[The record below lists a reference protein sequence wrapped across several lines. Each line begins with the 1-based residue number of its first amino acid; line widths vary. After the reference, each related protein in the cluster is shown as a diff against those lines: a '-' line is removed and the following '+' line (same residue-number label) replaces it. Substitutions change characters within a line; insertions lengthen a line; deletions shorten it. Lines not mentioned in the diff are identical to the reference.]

1 MRNEKRS
8 IKIERGRGEQCSPVE
23 PDAAARP
30 RGRPMA
36 APTVNICYIIYLI
49 YIVTIIN
56 NVSHFSFLT
65 VSGNEK
71 SEKRNG
77 MRGRYICSFKV

>member
-8 IKIERGRGEQCSPVE
+8 IKIERCRGEPVE

-30 RGRPMA
+30 RGRSMG
-36 APTVNICYIIYLI
+36 APTANICYIIYLI
-49 YIVTIIN
+49 SVYIVTGIH

-65 VSGNEK
+65 LSGV
-71 SEKRNG
+71 
-77 MRGRYICSFKV
+77 MRK